1 MIILND
7 IPKTF
12 KDELLDAVAEKSAIA
27 QLAPTIRIDLGD
39 NLMQLSLAND
49 PAEII
54 TGTTNSNLPGETEV
68 KPVLG
73 DNQFAAARAYK
84 FAKIIP
90 VSAEYMY
97 KLPRLFDAILGAAPD
112 SIALGVDKVAFQA
125 NAAVTNFAAF
135 NYNAGAIAPLA
146 APSANPPELYDYLA
160 AAFGSVAAAGY
171 APNGIVGSPAFAV
184 DIMTAQ
190 DGNGRP
196 IFGTGADGVSR
207 VFGAEVVKSSLLNA
221 SIEEGTGKIPYA
233 VVGDWTKARLGIMDE
248 IRIKI
253 LEEAMLDDG
262 NGGYINLAQQNMVG
276 VLVEGWAAFAAATGA
291 FARIGGDDQ

>member
-1 MIILND
+1 MIILDN
-7 IPKTF
+7 IPVSF
-12 KDELLDAVAEKSAIA
+12 KDELLDAVAEKSAVA
-27 QLAPTIRIDLGD
+27 QLAPTTRIDLGD

-54 TGTTNSNLPGETEV
+54 TGTTNSQLPGETEL

-73 DNQFAAARAYK
+73 ENQFVSARAYK
-84 FAKIIP
+84 FAKIVP

-97 KLPRLFDAILGAAPD
+97 KLPRLFDAILGSAPD
-112 SIALGVDKVAFQA
+112 SIALGVDKVAFIA
-125 NAAVTNFAAF
+125 SAAVTNFATF

-171 APNGIVGSPAFAV
+171 APNGVVGSPAFAV
-184 DIMTAQ
+184 DVMTAQ
-190 DGNGRP
+190 GGDGRP
-196 IFGTGADGVSR
+196 IFGTGADGVGR
-207 VFGAEVVKSSLLNA
+207 VFGAEIVKSSLLNA
-221 SIEEGTGKIPYA
+221 SIEEGTNKIPYA
-233 VVGDWTKARLGIMDE
+233 IVGDWSKARLGIMDN

-262 NGGYINLAQQNMVG
+262 NGGYVNLAQQNMVG
-276 VLVEGWAAFAAATGA
+276 VLIEGHAALAAVTGA